1 MSGKRARLVRYV
13 RAIWPTLTTLKEKC
27 AVMKAHNIRNWNN
40 QRLPW
45 RGQAVLDAMK
55 QAQKGV
61 GE

>member
-1 MSGKRARLVRYV
+1 
-13 RAIWPTLTTLKEKC
+13 
-27 AVMKAHNIRNWNN
+27 MKAHNIRNWNN

-61 GE
+61 GS